1 MPTRVKICGITRLE
15 DARLAVE
22 MGASALGF
30 NFFPRS
36 PRYIPPA
43 AASAIIRQLPPFVV
57 SVGVF
62 ADETDAGRV
71 CAVAREARVGA
82 LQLHGP
88 RFPPANGPTVNGP
101 IVNVNGIFGGYPVI
115 RAVPIRDRLEPERFA
130 ASGVSAFL
138 LDAFDPELIGGT
150 GRTIDWALA
159 REAKKFGPVI
169 LAGGL
174 TPENVGQAIR
184 QVEPFA
190 VDVASGVE
198 SAPGKK
204 DPAKLRAFFAAVER
218 ADREKSEARS

>member
-15 DARLAVE
+15 DARLAAE
-22 MGASALGF
+22 LGAAALGF
-30 NFFPRS
+30 NFYPRS
-36 PRYIPPA
+36 PRSIAPA

-57 SVGVF
+57 AVGVF
-62 ADETDAGRV
+62 AGETDAARV
-71 CAVAREARVGA
+71 LAISREARVSA
-82 LQLHGP
+82 VQLHGP
-88 RFPPANGPTVNGP
+88 SFPAVNGKLGEY
-101 IVNVNGIFGGYPVI
+101 VVI
-115 RAVPIRDRLEPERFA
+115 RAVPIRDRFEPEQFRGIQA
-130 ASGVSAFL
+130 SAFL

-159 REAKKFGPVI
+159 REAKQFGPVI

-174 TPENVGQAIR
+174 TPENVGEAIR

-204 DPAKLRAFFAAVER
+204 DPAKLLAFFAAVES
-218 ADREKSEARS
+218 ANSRSIRR

>member
-101 IVNVNGIFGGYPVI
+101 IVNVNGILGDYPVI

-130 ASGVSAFL
+130 GSGVAAFL

-150 GRTIDWALA
+150 GRAIDWAVA

-174 TPENVGQAIR
+174 TPENVGEAIR
-184 QVEPFA
+184 QVKPFA
-190 VDVASGVE
+190 VDVASSVE

-204 DPAKLRAFFAAVER
+204 DSAKLRAFFAAVEK
-218 ADREKSEARS
+218 ADRQKSEVRS